1 MNCVCYYIDV
11 GNRCMQ
17 ENVRT
22 KIAAGEET
30 EREGKLLLY
39 RDPDKMPQDKMSPGQ
54 NATGQNVT
62 RTKCHPDKMPQD
74 KMSHGQNATGHNILC
89 ILQCKHFLFVYI
101 IKVSC
106 ILTYLVV

>member
-1 MNCVCYYIDV
+1 MNRVCYYIDV

-39 RDPDKMPQDKMSPGQ
+39 QWRTVNCKMLAV
-54 NATGQNVT
+54 N
-62 RTKCHPDKMPQD
+62 H
-74 KMSHGQNATGHNILC
+74 L
-89 ILQCKHFLFVYI
+89 
-101 IKVSC
+101 
-106 ILTYLVV
+106 